1 MTQRPT
7 AARQSS
13 QLDKAS
19 LREAFDRASAG
30 YDRAAVLQTRV
41 RGELLERL
49 ELVSTRPQVILDLGC
64 GTGHA
69 ARELKRRYRRATV
82 IALDIAPGMLR
93 EAGRRRRLFARFTR
107 VCGDA
112 LRLPLR
118 TASVDLLFS
127 NLMLQWCDELDT
139 VLAEMRRV
147 LKPEGFLSFS
157 SFGPDTLRELRA
169 AWSAV
174 DGAQHVHQFL
184 DMHDVGDALGRAGL
198 REPVLD
204 VERLEL
210 TYPDVRALV
219 RDLKSI
225 GAHNAALTRRR
236 GLTGKDAWQSM
247 TAAYETFRR
256 NGTLPASYEVI
267 YGAAWGAAGA
277 PVDAGEVRIAVDAIR
292 RAPRNGHRTRG

>member
-1 MTQRPT
+1 MRAPPNLH
-7 AARQSS
+7 AW

-19 LREAFDRASAG
+19 LREAFHRASAG
-30 YDRAAVLQTRV
+30 YDRAAVLQARV

-49 ELVSTRPQVILDLGC
+49 ELVRTSPHVILDLGC

-93 EAGRRRRLFARFTR
+93 EAGRRSGLFARFRR

-127 NLMLQWCDELDT
+127 NLMLQWCDELDA

-174 DGAQHVHQFL
+174 DSAHHVHRFL
-184 DMHDVGDALGRAGL
+184 DMHDVGDALARAGL
-198 REPVLD
+198 TEPVLD

-219 RDLKSI
+219 RDLKCI

-236 GLTGKDAWQSM
+236 GLTGKGAWQAM

-256 NGTLPASYEVI
+256 GGTLPASYEVI

-277 PVDAGEVRIAVDAIR
+277 PAASGEVRIAVDAIR
-292 RAPRNGHRTRG
+292 RPPRSPPDTRD

>member
-1 MTQRPT
+1 MTLRPP
-7 AARQSS
+7 AAAQSW

-19 LREAFDRASAG
+19 LRESFDRASAG

-49 ELVSTRPQVILDLGC
+49 ELVGTRPQVILDLGC

-82 IALDIAPGMLR
+82 VALDIAPGMLR
-93 EAGRRRRLFARFTR
+93 EAARRRRLFARFAR

-112 LRLPLR
+112 LRVPLR
-118 TASVDLLFS
+118 TGSVDLLFS

-157 SFGPDTLRELRA
+157 TFGPDTLRELRA

-174 DGAQHVHQFL
+174 DAAHHVHQFL

-210 TYPDVRALV
+210 TYPDVRTLV

-225 GAHNAALTRRR
+225 GAHNAAVTRRR

-277 PVDAGEVRIAVDAIR
+277 PVAAGEVHIAVDAIR
-292 RAPRNGHRTRG
+292 RAPRTRG